1 MLLMSF
7 KDRWRATELSRAIEV
22 TLKSQPVWLQS
33 SNSAKS
39 IESICNKLSVMVIH
53 DYRRLDVIPKQLTEK
68 ELLTIF
74 FDGFSILI
82 NKSLTGETLI
92 TEEYAIIALARAFAV
107 DIDLSHE
114 QQLINHAEAV
124 IQLSHN
130 WTKHIRHSNQ
140 SIHN

>member
-1 MLLMSF
+1 MFLMNF

-68 ELLTIF
+68 DLLTVF
-74 FDGFSILI
+74 FNGFSILI
-82 NKSLTGETLI
+82 NKNLTGETLV
-92 TEEYAIIALARAFAV
+92 TEESAIIDLARDFAV
-107 DIDLSHE
+107 HVDLAHD

-130 WTKHIRHSNQ
+130 LTKKIRHTNQ
-140 SIHN
+140 NIHN